1 KYPDEFSGGKRDSQR
16 VTDLMNERW
25 PTVPADLPNI
35 TDDDRLT
42 AECVWLRRDG
52 PPPFLLMRFA
62 HAIPASTLVRLL
74 ALWDRLK
81 GLGVKFPKADHRCSE
96 MPALHLGVWE
106 LFMNTPLIT
115 TDSRQT
121 LQSDR
126 EVRAEVVEAIDALC
140 RLIRKLVVPRLQR
153 LMDAH
158 APGQRRV
165 QDRIHARV
173 RHFLG
178 KALAQR
184 PDMDFGG
191 LFFTIA
197 VKEGSSER
205 VHIDWNDN
213 LRKYAIIFCTG
224 DYTGGEF
231 CVPQLGTRVPL
242 PPGSV
247 IAARTRL
254 LAHCSAPLSGRRVV
268 FTCFTDCT
276 LLEHTLE
283 GRDFTVLR
291 K

>member
-1 KYPDEFSGGKRDSQR
+1 KYPDEFSGRKRDSQR
-16 VTDLMNERW
+16 VTDLVNKRW
-25 PTVPADLPNI
+25 PPVPAELPSIMDN
-35 TDDDRLT
+35 DRLM
-42 AECVWLRRDG
+42 AECIRLRRDG

-62 HAIPASTLVRLL
+62 HAIPASTLARLL

-81 GLGVKFPKADHRCSE
+81 ALGVKYPKADHRRSG

-140 RLIRKLVVPRLQR
+140 RLIRKLMVPRLQR

-158 APGQRRV
+158 TPVALTFFY
-165 QDRIHARV
+165 RIHARV

-213 LRKYAIIFCTG
+213 LHKYAIIFCTG

-242 PPGSV
+242 LPGSV

-254 LAHCSAPLSGRRVV
+254 LAHCSAPLSGRRIV